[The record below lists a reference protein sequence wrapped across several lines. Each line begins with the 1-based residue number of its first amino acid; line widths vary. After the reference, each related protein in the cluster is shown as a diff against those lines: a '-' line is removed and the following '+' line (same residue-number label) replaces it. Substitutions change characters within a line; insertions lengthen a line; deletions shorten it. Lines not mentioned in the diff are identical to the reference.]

1 MAATLTLNCFLLSKT
16 TSFQDAF
23 QVKIDDDDSVDS
35 LKDAIKQRNMNKM
48 EDIDA
53 TDLMLF
59 KVEKTQEQC
68 LALDTQLLE
77 DATRMQALKTVGYYF
92 SKPKSEFIRVL
103 VRIPDERPRKRR
115 HMNPSSFKVDGDVLE
130 DGLQANRL
138 WTGDTTHWSDL
149 RRRWLT
155 PPSPLPAL
163 EELQEYLLAPLGE
176 NEKIPLSEVLL
187 VNLISSDPDDTCGRE
202 VLLSLFRVSETEVVP
217 DPFNIQVIYAIKT
230 GLSSLR
236 TGDLSYISL
245 WDTHIGNILQLIT
258 KGEVIRASNKNTGT
272 SLRRPDFGLLLD
284 AACPFRGEEK
294 PPKFIGSHP
303 RDELHEKLAAWE
315 YDSLPYILSYYAIG
329 PLVTFTAIT
338 SSRTVVDLYS
348 MDLSFRRDRVNGLVC
363 VIKLIGLIMAV
374 SANIGHRDV
383 PEFSD
388 IKRDNGVIIA
398 LGAQVVRKT
407 YPKAVAE
414 LRIRHLQKVY
424 ELLTDKAVPHVD
436 RLDQVQVNESWVQLA
451 PKGVPRGP
459 KTKEEVLAAVLC
471 VLEAME
477 KMHGDLYPIYHR
489 DVRWPNI
496 VKRAGVTD
504 TTWFLIDWDNAAIA
518 PTTAATEQE
527 LSRTSHP
534 PA

>member
-35 LKDAIKQRNMNKM
+35 LKDAIKQRNTNKM

-68 LALDTQLLE
+68 LVLDTQLLE

-92 SKPKSEFIRVL
+92 SEPKSEFIRVL
-103 VRIPDERPRKRR
+103 V
-115 HMNPSSFKVDGDVLE
+115 DGDVLE
-130 DGLQANRL
+130 DALQANRL
-138 WTGDTTHWSDL
+138 WVAIQGMFTITGDTKHWSDL

-155 PPSPLPAL
+155 LPSPLPAL

-176 NEKIPLSEVLL
+176 NEKIPLSEALL
-187 VNLISSDPDDTCGRE
+187 VNLINSDPDDACGRE

-236 TGDLSYISL
+236 TRDLSYISL

-294 PPKFIGSHP
+294 PPKFVGSHP

-315 YDSLPYILSYYAIG
+315 YDSLPYILGYYAIG
-329 PLVTFTAIT
+329 PLVTFAAIT

-348 MDLSFRRDRVNGLVC
+348 MDLSFKRDRVNGIVC
-363 VIKLIGLIMAV
+363 VIKLIGLIMGV

-414 LRIRHLQKVY
+414 PGIRHLQEVY

-436 RLDQVQVNESWVQLA
+436 RLDQVQENESQESQ
-451 PKGVPRGP
+451 
-459 KTKEEVLAAVLC
+459 TKEEVLAAVVC

-477 KMHGDLYPIYHR
+477 KMHGDPCPIYHR

-496 VKRAGVTD
+496 VKRAGITD
-504 TTWFLIDWDNAAIA
+504 KTWFLIDWDNAAIA

-534 PA
+534 PAVFQNGHGAEV